1 MEHGTVI
8 WFDVGKG
15 YGYIRRDI
23 GGPDVWVDL
32 CAVERSEMATLTD
45 GQRLGFESVYDDRI
59 GQACAKNISMVLD
72 PSVESSNALAV

>member
-23 GGPDVWVDL
+23 GGPDVFVDL
-32 CAVERSEMATLTD
+32 CAVERSEMAILTD
-45 GQRLGFESVYDDRI
+45 GQRLRT
-59 GQACAKNISMVLD
+59 
-72 PSVESSNALAV
+72 PSA